1 MIGHLL
7 PPTPQEIAEL
17 VELMRSINL
26 GNDSAPTQE
35 SKPKSGRLSR
45 RLTKEMVEDIVQRY
59 RSGESTTKLSVK
71 YGVSRSSV
79 AALLRK
85 QGVALRGQAMTQEAI
100 DRAVALY
107 RQGLTIRQVA
117 ERVGHSYGTVRAV
130 LHRERVAIGR
140 AQARL
145 RIMH

>member
-1 MIGHLL
+1 M
-7 PPTPQEIAEL
+7 
-17 VELMRSINL
+17 NL

-59 RSGESTTKLSVK
+59 QSGESTTKLSVE

-107 RQGLTIRQVA
+107 RQGLTIREVA
-117 ERVGHSYGTVRAV
+117 DKVDYSYSTVRSA
-130 LHRERVAIGR
+130 
-140 AQARL
+140 L
-145 RIMH
+145 RGKVVSMRITGHKRGQRKV